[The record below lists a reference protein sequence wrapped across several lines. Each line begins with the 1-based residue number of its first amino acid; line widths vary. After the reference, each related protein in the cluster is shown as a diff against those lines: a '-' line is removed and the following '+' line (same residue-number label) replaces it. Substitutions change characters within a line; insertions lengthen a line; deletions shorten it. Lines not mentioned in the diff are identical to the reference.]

1 METITDNRRLLGA
14 TIIFICL
21 FSFLN
26 FFPFAGASA
35 EADVNN
41 IANPVLL
48 PNSPLYFLKDIG
60 RAIQTFFVFDPEKKA
75 ELQLEFANQKLVE
88 TKKLTETDPTN
99 TNAINKSLAGYAE
112 ATDKLKE
119 AASVLKKDS
128 TQSNTLLSKITEQ
141 NFNHQQILGE
151 LTNLVPQDKL
161 EQAKNTAID
170 NFVNSSFKLASP
182 LIVQKKIEENLNQ
195 PNATGAEKIKKLEVV
210 SKMDSSVAQD
220 LKPQVIKMQDD
231 IVSSVSNSPILSATQ
246 KETIKGY
253 LDTIKSNPIYKKTA
267 LEDLANQIAS
277 QNPEEI
283 QKLSNISEADKQK
296 LEEFAKTIL
305 NNQNL
310 DLNKTIDDFNSLNLT
325 PETTQVINQI
335 TAKVVNGGI
344 SSIIPP
350 TVAINGNEI
359 APIANMANPASVFC
373 VNQGYKIEIRSDS
386 QGNQTGYCIFGDGKE
401 CEEWKFYR
409 RECGSEYFKNVPTT
423 SNLAPTVSK

>member
-1 METITDNRRLLGA
+1 
-14 TIIFICL
+14 
-21 FSFLN
+21 
-26 FFPFAGASA
+26 
-35 EADVNN
+35 
-41 IANPVLL
+41 
-48 PNSPLYFLKDIG
+48 
-60 RAIQTFFVFDPEKKA
+60 
-75 ELQLEFANQKLVE
+75 
-88 TKKLTETDPTN
+88 
-99 TNAINKSLAGYAE
+99 
-112 ATDKLKE
+112 
-119 AASVLKKDS
+119 
-128 TQSNTLLSKITEQ
+128 
-141 NFNHQQILGE
+141 
-151 LTNLVPQDKL
+151 
-161 EQAKNTAID
+161 
-170 NFVNSSFKLASP
+170 
-182 LIVQKKIEENLNQ
+182 
-195 PNATGAEKIKKLEVV
+195 
-210 SKMDSSVAQD
+210 MDSSVAQD